1 MVPVDEEEPPLAV
14 EIDDVVEHEIP
25 PVGVTVITGYLGA
38 GKSTVKWILNLL
50 LVVITFY
57 NRLLIIDVLLTK
69 NLIGQIELIE
79 INSVL
84 PSRLYNVYT
93 QKLLFWKKK
102 KKKNC
107 LYYINYAK
115 LL

>member
-14 EIDDVVEHEIP
+14 AIDDVVEHEIP